1 MSNKSFLN
9 FCHPLYLHLFYL
21 TNGQWF
27 WYLLDC
33 TDNNIGHH
41 INQNVVKSVGCTLW
55 LCNILTTVNVVVDKS
70 TDHAK
75 SLSICFFLPQY
86 WGHIEWFF
94 NCMIDVWYVDMS
106 SIVCAFT
113 VKSNSANQILTLL
126 PIGKKISWQAPHL
139 RSPSVMSSLALPT
152 LPPPLQKPTLSKSQ
166 IIYLSRLGSLFW
178 WLLCALNSKRWINFE
193 WIFQHLH
200 STYLRVRKLLIQTF
214 YNVRCVFVS
223 NSILGGH
230 VSCNDFIVPC
240 FSYLFSISLYTD
252 L

>member
-9 FCHPLYLHLFYL
+9 FCHPLYLHLLYL

-41 INQNVVKSVGCTLW
+41 INQNVVKSVGCTLL

-75 SLSICFFLPQY
+75 PLSICFFLPQY

-94 NCMIDVWYVDMS
+94 NCMIVVWYVDMS

-126 PIGKKISWQAPHL
+126 PIDKKISWQGP
-139 RSPSVMSSLALPT
+139 PSKISFCNELPSLAYT
-152 LPPPLQKPTLSKSQ
+152 PPPPPYKNL
-166 IIYLSRLGSLFW
+166 
-178 WLLCALNSKRWINFE
+178 
-193 WIFQHLH
+193 
-200 STYLRVRKLLIQTF
+200 
-214 YNVRCVFVS
+214 
-223 NSILGGH
+223 
-230 VSCNDFIVPC
+230 PC
-240 FSYLFSISLYTD
+240 LKAK
-252 L
+252 